1 MPLFPEWFKLENENL
16 VSEFPNLNE
25 MELRML
31 AAKKYRLL
39 KFSSQSSNTD
49 NNVSRKYVIKNFT
62 WIEYMTV
69 VLHQDFLLIL
79 ADRDLL

>member
-1 MPLFPEWFKLENENL
+1 MPSFPEWFKLENENL
-16 VSEFPNLNE
+16 VNEFPNLNE

-49 NNVSRKYVIKNFT
+49 NNVSRTLKFFYGLSI
-62 WIEYMTV
+62 
-69 VLHQDFLLIL
+69 
-79 ADRDLL
+79 